1 MLYEYYIS
9 AKKEKEKANARVFA
23 TKKDEE
29 REKSIAAAEK
39 KRTRKVGSII
49 TQ

>member
-9 AKKEKEKANARVFA
+9 AKKEKEKANARIFA
-23 TKKDEE
+23 TEKDEE
-29 REKSIAAAEK
+29 RKKNIAAAKK
-39 KRTRKVGSII
+39 KRTSKVGSII